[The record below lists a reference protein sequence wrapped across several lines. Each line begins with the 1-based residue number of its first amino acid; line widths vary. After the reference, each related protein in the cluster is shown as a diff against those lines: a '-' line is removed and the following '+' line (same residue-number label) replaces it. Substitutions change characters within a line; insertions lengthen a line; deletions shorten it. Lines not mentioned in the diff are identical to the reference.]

1 MKPTPCKNCK
11 PMTTKTE
18 TVQDPS
24 FDKLVAYLG
33 GNPKDFS
40 IKIRSVYR
48 GSNHEISLIVDNLSD
63 FDADPIIVQ
72 LTNL

>member
-1 MKPTPCKNCK
+1 MKPTPCKNCNQ
-11 PMTTKTE
+11 MTTKTE

-63 FDADPIIVQ
+63 FDVDPITVQ